1 MVKLE
6 NISKIYKGENEFAV
20 KEISLTINKGEI
32 FGLLGTNGAGKTTI
46 FSMLCGLF
54 LPTTGNIF
62 INNMSVKTQIL
73 EIKKIIGV
81 VPQNIALYPT
91 LTAKENLMFFG
102 KMYGLKG
109 NNLKN
114 SIENWLEI
122 FNLSK
127 YSNKKIKNY
136 SGGMKRRVNLIA
148 GILHKPEL
156 LLLDEPA
163 VGIDAHSRLEI
174 MQVLKKINQT
184 GTTIIYTSHYLE
196 EAENFCSDIAII
208 EEGKIIIKGNPS
220 ILIKKNKCVNLEELF
235 FKVTGNKAKKNV

>member
-6 NISKIYKGENEFAV
+6 NISKIYKGATEFAV
-20 KEISLTINKGEI
+20 NGISLTINKGEI

-54 LPTTGNIF
+54 SPTSGNLF
-62 INNMSVKTQIL
+62 INGLSVRTQIS
-73 EIKKIIGV
+73 EIKKHIGV
-81 VPQNIALYPT
+81 VPQDIALYPT
-91 LTAKENLMFFG
+91 LTAKENLSFFG

-109 NNLKN
+109 NDLKK
-114 SIENWLEI
+114 SIENWLKI

-127 YSNKKIKNY
+127 HSDKKIKTY

-148 GILHKPEL
+148 GILHNPKL

-163 VGIDAHSRLEI
+163 VGIDARSRLEI
-174 MQVLKKINQT
+174 MQELKKINQS

-196 EAENFCSDIAII
+196 EAEKFCTDIAII
-208 EEGKIIIKGNPS
+208 DRGKIIIKGKPYD
-220 ILIKKNKCVNLEELF
+220 LIKQTGNTNLEEMF
-235 FKVTGNKAKKNV
+235 FKLTGNKEIT